1 MSKIKE
7 IFIFFLL
14 LCVIIDLKILVFD
27 VFGHYFDDFPAKHE
41 NLFIINGG
49 KRNMKKVLLI
59 IGGIA
64 AVSAIVAGVLLIL
77 KKVRM
82 SLTIETNEN
91 DFDFEDE
98 NDDILVSIEDEET
111 EE

>member
-1 MSKIKE
+1 
-7 IFIFFLL
+7 
-14 LCVIIDLKILVFD
+14 
-27 VFGHYFDDFPAKHE
+27 
-41 NLFIINGG
+41 
-49 KRNMKKVLLI
+49 MKKLLVI

-82 SLTIETNEN
+82 SFTIETNDN

-98 NDDILVSIEDEET
+98 NDDIFVSIEDDEALEE
-111 EE
+111 EAAE

>member
-1 MSKIKE
+1 
-7 IFIFFLL
+7 
-14 LCVIIDLKILVFD
+14 
-27 VFGHYFDDFPAKHE
+27 
-41 NLFIINGG
+41 
-49 KRNMKKVLLI
+49 MKKVLLI

-82 SLTIETNEN
+82 SLTIETNDN

-98 NDDILVSIEDEET
+98 NDDIFVSIEDEEDDAA
-111 EE
+111 EKVEF

>member
-1 MSKIKE
+1 MRCFS
-7 IFIFFLL
+7 FTFFR
-14 LCVIIDLKILVFD
+14 DEHKNIL
-27 VFGHYFDDFPAKHE
+27 YT
-41 NLFIINGG
+41 NGG
-49 KRNMKKVLLI
+49 KRNMKKILAI

-82 SLTIETNEN
+82 SFTIETNDN

-98 NDDILVSIEDEET
+98 NDDIFVSIEDEEAAADD
-111 EE
+111 ESEAI